1 MSHLWFPSRTERRR
15 PAPRPAA
22 RRGLVALL
30 AVLGLIGFGLAGPAT
45 AADEAYLRAAHLSP
59 DTPAV
64 DVYVISVADPSVAL
78 TLQAVGYGDVSAY
91 NRVPA
96 GSYTIAMRPA
106 GADPATPPVIS
117 LTVDAQP
124 GTANTVA
131 GVGTFAT
138 LGLKVLSDD
147 LALPPANQARVRV
160 IQAAASAPTLDI
172 GISSGPAL
180 GTGVAFASTT
190 DYVDVDAGSWTLT
203 AAVPNG
209 TPQELPIS
217 LEAGSVY
224 SVLVLDASTGG
235 YTTRLMTDAA
245 ASGGSGPVPQ
255 TSVDA
260 GAGGTASTV
269 DPITPAAVG
278 ALALLGLVLSGLGVR
293 RHYVGRHRAAVS

>member
-1 MSHLWFPSRTERRR
+1 MSQLLSPSTSRRR
-15 PAPRPAA
+15 PSPRPAA
-22 RRGLVALL
+22 RRGLISLV
-30 AVLGLIGFGLAGPAT
+30 AVLGLVGFGLAGPAT

-64 DVYVISVADPSVAL
+64 DVYVISAADPSVAL
-78 TLQAVGYGDVSAY
+78 TLEAVGYGDVSAY
-91 NRVPA
+91 HRVPA

-131 GVGTFAT
+131 GVGKFAT

-147 LALPPANQARVRV
+147 LTLPPANQAKVRV

-172 GISSGPAL
+172 GTSGGAEL
-180 GTGVAFASTT
+180 GKGVAFASTT
-190 DYVDVDAGSWTLT
+190 EYVNVDAGSWTLT
-203 AAVPNG
+203 AAVPDG

-235 YTTRLMTDAA
+235 YTTRLLTDAA
-245 ASGGSGPVPQ
+245 ASGGSGPVPV
-255 TSVDA
+255 TAADA

-269 DPITPAAVG
+269 DPILPTAIG
-278 ALALLGLVLSGLGVR
+278 ALALLGLVLSGVGVR
-293 RHYVGRHRAAVS
+293 RRYVGRHRAAVR